1 MSVIKTKMLP
11 PSTKN
16 KAPLSVLLLSC
27 FLVAASSCS
36 HRIGR
41 PASPAAAAQFD
52 EQSLKK
58 LSRYLLQP
66 PVRTSLPSFQVKE
79 STLYYYLGDVLLED
93 VVPTSSTT
101 SVPRTTSD
109 PLGIALKDQLRIEL
123 VRQHIASHKNEDLSF
138 LEPALE
144 QSETIVSRELETLK
158 NSPGSTPE
166 VLLAKLDAYSQE
178 IGKTMDRAIQQ
189 YALERRLNVFH
200 ITRKSLAA
208 ATYEVV
214 FRTTPPG
221 GVVSYVT
228 EFDMKVALKEDSVP
242 PWRMAAAKILLN
254 AGSYRVHIVWADFN
268 GKKEKKESEYPIDVS
283 GNGELNLLYL
293 PPSSISTSGSRN

>member
-1 MSVIKTKMLP
+1 M
-11 PSTKN
+11 
-16 KAPLSVLLLSC
+16 
-27 FLVAASSCS
+27 
-36 HRIGR
+36 
-41 PASPAAAAQFD
+41 
-52 EQSLKK
+52 
-58 LSRYLLQP
+58 
-66 PVRTSLPSFQVKE
+66 
-79 STLYYYLGDVLLED
+79 
-93 VVPTSSTT
+93 
-101 SVPRTTSD
+101 
-109 PLGIALKDQLRIEL
+109 
-123 VRQHIASHKNEDLSF
+123 
-138 LEPALE
+138 
-144 QSETIVSRELETLK
+144 IVSRELETLK
-158 NSPGSTPE
+158 NSLGSTPE

-200 ITRKSLAA
+200 ITRKTLAA

-228 EFDMKVALKEDSVP
+228 EFDMKVALKEGSVP
-242 PWRMAAAKILLN
+242 PWRVAAAKTLLN